1 MSIGMRRLIFLVS
14 GKKGVRLLSAPMTV
28 AGVRWNCQLPKE
40 CAANSTFWQL
50 WFSLGS
56 CTVYWTV
63 IVTTVVQLH
72 RLFFDCILYAGQHV
86 KKIEGTVVRKTFSFP
101 SRSYI
106 LGDDIKHKTKHK
118 VVCILCAVFMLW
130 TKFWEGM
137 KEKLG
142 EDHILGKG
150 KNIKPVR

>member
-1 MSIGMRRLIFLVS
+1 
-14 GKKGVRLLSAPMTV
+14 MTAYYV
-28 AGVRWNCQLPKE
+28 
-40 CAANSTFWQL
+40 
-50 WFSLGS
+50 LGN
-56 CTVYWTV
+56 TVKT
-63 IVTTVVQLH
+63 
-72 RLFFDCILYAGQHV
+72 
-86 KKIEGTVVRKTFSFP
+86 KIEGTVVHKTFSFP

-150 KNIKPVR
+150 KNIKHVR